1 MLSVKK
7 YGAVGDGATD
17 DTVAIQAAADAC
29 AGKSVLFFP
38 HPTVRYKITAP
49 IVLTN
54 MQTVR
59 GESMEG
65 TVIRNYGDDDAFY
78 HNTPGGSHRLT
89 FSDLT
94 IDNGCVGRTAGAGI
108 HMTSPGAFA
117 NYYSIENMNILYH
130 QDGIRAKNSIVS
142 TIQNVVCNYNDR
154 YGFYLEDS
162 SNAVSFISTYACH
175 SGSHGY
181 YMRGNY
187 CSFDACASDN
197 NGGDG
202 YHFFSTLAGGIYTG
216 PSHVSLTS
224 CGAEISAGHGFYAE
238 RPDFCSINGGYF
250 YGAGGDGIHLEGS
263 QFFELGGVQ
272 TSGCGGYSLNHIT
285 HVASGQATLALLIK
299 SCYLPDGTNTQTE
312 TTVLGTTG
320 GGYIWAC
327 SGVTIGFGGTKITA
341 HTSGTATWDPG
352 SIADGA
358 MTSTTVTVPGAVVG
372 NTVCVGFSTAV
383 PAGALLVGAV
393 TAYQTVTVTLFNK
406 TGGDLDLASGTLRAD
421 VWQH

>member
-154 YGFYLEDS
+154 YGFYLEDTT
-162 SNAVSFISTYACH
+162 NAVSFISTYANH

-181 YMRGNY
+181 YLRGNY
-187 CSFDACASDN
+187 CSFNACASDN
-197 NGGDG
+197 NAGDG
-202 YHFFSTLAGGIYTG
+202 YHFFCTGGFDG
-216 PSHVSLTS
+216 PHHITMSS
-224 CGAEISAGHGFYAE
+224 CGSESNSGHGIFAE
-238 RPDFCSINGGYF
+238 MPLLFSIDGGYF
-250 YGAGGDGIHLEGS
+250 INAGVDGIHLEGAVCC
-263 QFFELGGVQ
+263 ELAHCYTTAPG
-272 TSGCGGYSLNHIT
+272 SGLGLNHIT
-285 HVASGQATLALLIK
+285 HVGSAQPTMALLLNG
-299 SCYLPDGTNTQTE
+299 CYLSPAINTTNA
-312 TTVLGTTG
+312 TTTLGTPSSSA
-320 GGYIWAC
+320 ILAN
-327 SGVTIGFGGTKITA
+327 SGIAISYGGTLITL
-341 HTSGTATWDPG
+341 HKSGTDTWDPG
-352 SIADGA
+352 SINDGD
-358 MTSTTVTVPGAVVG
+358 MTSTTLTVASAVIG
-372 NTVCVGFSTAV
+372 DTVAVGFSKAI

-406 TGGDLDLASGTLRAD
+406 TGGVLDLDSGTLRAD
-421 VWQH
+421 IWQH